1 MSITI
6 GIDIGGSTT
15 KIVGINGGDILTP
28 TTIRANDPVASLFGA
43 FGKFIDSGGLSL
55 SDVSK
60 VMVTGVGSSFITKPI
75 YGLPTA
81 KVSEFLSNGLGG
93 LYLSELE
100 RAIIVSMGTGTSL
113 VMAGSGA
120 HDSIKRIGGT
130 GIGSGTLMGLASRML
145 NIRDIRL
152 IIQAAETG
160 DLSNIDLRVGD
171 LTTGA
176 LPGLPPDTTASNFG
190 RISDVAT
197 NSDIALGII
206 NMVLQSIGMTAVFAA
221 RNTGLDNVVLIGKL
235 TAIPQ
240 CPGIFARLTELFGVS
255 FIIPQNSE
263 YATAVGAALAFLQER
278 QYVAL

>member
-15 KIVGINGGDILTP
+15 KIVGVNGGDILQP

-43 FGKFIDSGGLSL
+43 FGKFIDSGGFSL
-55 SDVSK
+55 ADVSK
-60 VMVTGVGSSFITKPI
+60 IMVTGVGSSFITKPI

-81 KVSEFLSNGLGG
+81 KVAEFLSNGLGG
-93 LYLSELE
+93 LYLSDLE
-100 RAIIVSMGTGTSL
+100 RAVIVSMGTGTSL
-113 VMAGSGA
+113 VMAGQ
-120 HDSIKRIGGT
+120 DEIKHIGGT
-130 GIGSGTLMGLASRML
+130 GIGSGTLMGLSSRML
-145 NIRDIRL
+145 NIRDIQL

-171 LTTGA
+171 LTKGV
-176 LPGLPPDTTASNFG
+176 LPGLPAHATASNFG

-206 NMVLQSIGMTAVFAA
+206 NLVLQSIGMTAVFAA
-221 RNTGLDNVVLIGKL
+221 RNTGLNNVVLIGKL

-240 CPGIFARLTELFGVS
+240 CPSIFAALTELFGVS
-255 FIIPQNSE
+255 FIIPRNSE
-263 YATAVGAALAFLQER
+263 YATAVGAALAFLKER